1 MVRSHIRLRFQE
13 LLQEYKDVSPKNLS
27 AELPPECVIDH
38 GIDTMPSTKPISKPL
53 YRLSHQEA
61 IEVEK
66 KLIDYVSRGFIKPNS
81 SPWASPILL
90 VKKKDGTMHMCVD
103 YRGLDSVTIKN
114 KYPLQRVDE
123 LFDQLQGACYFSK
136 IDLRSGY
143 HQVRIKLADIPKTAF
158 QTRFGHYEFLV
169 LPFGLTNAPVTF
181 MTLMDSVLHPYLGK
195 FVIVF
200 LNDILI
206 YNPTKEN
213 HLEHLAKVF
222 DLLCE
227 HKLYAKEMRLPA
239 FFGDIFQLVFF
250 GQFSHDLFSS
260 ILASLSITTKL
271 QIPASALVIA
281 IFSHIFSGLECD
293 MSSLKSLATLRSIS
307 GKLLPRERLFSYITA
322 RHAHADKDPR
332 PPKYFH
338 QNSRPSK
345 AFNDP
350 SLFLDDLPP
359 RDDEPVWKSDK
370 VDKPRS
376 KMKKGE
382 RRPVRSFKHRTEA
395 YMFPFTL
402 DVFISKKYIHASI
415 MHRMSNKVVAVAS
428 TNSKDLRSVLKSKCD
443 LSACRIVGQVLAERA
458 READVFTSLYYT
470 RKNEKLEGKLLAVVD
485 SVREHG
491 INLLM

>member
-1 MVRSHIRLRFQE
+1 
-13 LLQEYKDVSPKNLS
+13 
-27 AELPPECVIDH
+27 
-38 GIDTMPSTKPISKPL
+38 
-53 YRLSHQEA
+53 
-61 IEVEK
+61 
-66 KLIDYVSRGFIKPNS
+66 
-81 SPWASPILL
+81 
-90 VKKKDGTMHMCVD
+90 
-103 YRGLDSVTIKN
+103 
-114 KYPLQRVDE
+114 
-123 LFDQLQGACYFSK
+123 
-136 IDLRSGY
+136 
-143 HQVRIKLADIPKTAF
+143 
-158 QTRFGHYEFLV
+158 
-169 LPFGLTNAPVTF
+169 
-181 MTLMDSVLHPYLGK
+181 
-195 FVIVF
+195 
-200 LNDILI
+200 
-206 YNPTKEN
+206 
-213 HLEHLAKVF
+213 
-222 DLLCE
+222 
-227 HKLYAKEMRLPA
+227 
-239 FFGDIFQLVFF
+239 
-250 GQFSHDLFSS
+250 
-260 ILASLSITTKL
+260 
-271 QIPASALVIA
+271 
-281 IFSHIFSGLECD
+281 
-293 MSSLKSLATLRSIS
+293 MSSLKSLVTLRSIS

-359 RDDEPVWKSDK
+359 RDDEPVWKFDK
-370 VDKPRS
+370 VDKPRT